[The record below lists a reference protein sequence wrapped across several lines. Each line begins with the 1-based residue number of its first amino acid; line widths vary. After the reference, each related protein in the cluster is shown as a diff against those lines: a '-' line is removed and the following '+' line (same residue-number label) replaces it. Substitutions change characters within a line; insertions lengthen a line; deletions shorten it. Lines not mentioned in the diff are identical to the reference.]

1 MQRDLSLYFDIPSLR
16 RFFLFISLV
25 LFISTSYAADD
36 IGRLRYF
43 ILSGDQGKITHGTN
57 VTEDS
62 IKTQGA
68 SIHLVFANGMGFG
81 PAMMTTKTTLNSQS
95 HTLYSE
101 NIDVSYTIG
110 GEWSFT
116 LGYGRAM
123 NGRGEI
129 KNGDEYVTSSV
140 KGDALFMLFGMP
152 FVFGELVA
160 GLRGS
165 KHEFGPYQKTENG
178 TETHLEE
185 NIINQTVQMMLG
197 YGLHF

>member
-1 MQRDLSLYFDIPSLR
+1 MYFDITSLR

-81 PAMMTTKTTLNSQS
+81 PAMMTT
-95 HTLYSE
+95 
-101 NIDVSYTIG
+101 
-110 GEWSFT
+110 
-116 LGYGRAM
+116 
-123 NGRGEI
+123 
-129 KNGDEYVTSSV
+129 
-140 KGDALFMLFGMP
+140 
-152 FVFGELVA
+152 
-160 GLRGS
+160 
-165 KHEFGPYQKTENG
+165 
-178 TETHLEE
+178 
-185 NIINQTVQMMLG
+185 
-197 YGLHF
+197 

>member
-1 MQRDLSLYFDIPSLR
+1 MQRDLSLYFDKPSLR

-25 LFISTSYAADD
+25 LYISTSYAADD

-101 NIDVSYTIG
+101 NIDVSYTIR

-116 LGYGRAM
+116 LGYGRVM

-152 FVFGELVA
+152 FVFGELVG

-165 KHEFGPYQKTENG
+165 KHEFGPFQKTENG
-178 TETHLEE
+178 TETQLEE